1 MSLRS
6 ITRLRPVSGPI
17 GVLAVIVLLQAG
29 YGRGQTAT
37 GAPRARGGA
46 AVTTA
51 PLKMRIWTERGR
63 ADIVVVGRT
72 STHLQPAPDAGGVRP
87 PLAIADLSGVRF
99 DLPFNRFEVMRALHQ
114 NDWAAA
120 IRLQLPAFEP
130 LFPYLDLPNNNAA
143 DGALALG
150 TTMMQAARR
159 TWREAASEA
168 DREQARRQY
177 ELAHTVFQ
185 HCSRVAWSSVGLLA
199 QLKDC
204 RCLIALG
211 RLRPAYLQAAR
222 VEEPLVGDA
231 AYGHYWLV
239 QAELHLATNGFQSAM
254 EAGVKSL
261 CFEDKDIETFPD
273 ALVLSAQCYEGLG
286 EPHRAR
292 DVYFEVAK
300 LFPRTEWAALATA
313 RLRQILAGGRTRAAE
328 DASAER
334 TFLGADEDMNS
345 LVEAFLKEQDTASVI
360 ATGEPDA
367 ARVDHGA
374 ADSD

>member
-1 MSLRS
+1 MYSRRFF
-6 ITRLRPVSGPI
+6 TP
-17 GVLAVIVLLQAG
+17 
-29 YGRGQTAT
+29 
-37 GAPRARGGA
+37 
-46 AVTTA
+46 A
-51 PLKMRIWTERGR
+51 PLKMRIWTEGGR

-261 CFEDKDIETFPD
+261 CFEDKDIETFPTPVFPMLRGL
-273 ALVLSAQCYEGLG
+273 ANRMPARVLRG
-286 EPHRAR
+286 
-292 DVYFEVAK
+292 AK
-300 LFPRTEWAALATA
+300 LFPRTEWAAWPPHGCGRSWPGAGRA
-313 RLRQILAGGRTRAAE
+313 RRRTRRPSGLFWAPT
-328 DASAER
+328 R
-334 TFLGADEDMNS
+334 T
-345 LVEAFLKEQDTASVI
+345 
-360 ATGEPDA
+360 
-367 ARVDHGA
+367 
-374 ADSD
+374 